1 MTQWSRGYPLAEDTL
16 LTVNTEYVTPVLSK
30 NPNFLFRYIRDNPRL
45 LKNKQTRVRTDAWP
59 YQSSSSV
66 EGADAN
72 RAYWC
77 LPILGMLEFPFLM
90 VLLTKHWFNPALLVT
105 EGPRA
110 RSLGT
115 QPREVCPCSSP
126 LALEGD
132 TLEDLASFHFLE
144 QPQLCCWNPS
154 KTSPCQGRL
163 VSRSTLSQKL
173 WVSEAWWGMR
183 KAFRSTFILIHISLP
198 CLSVILL
205 QYKTPLYMALS
216 QPKSHTYNLLHGC
229 LYTYRFFTC
238 KPFKSIFWDYL
249 SLFKGIM

>member
-1 MTQWSRGYPLAEDTL
+1 MSPHSGDVGIPLSNGAAHKTL
-16 LTVNTEYVTPVLSK
+16 VQP
-30 NPNFLFRYIRDNPRL
+30 
-45 LKNKQTRVRTDAWP
+45 
-59 YQSSSSV
+59 SSSGDWGTS
-66 EGADAN
+66 
-72 RAYWC
+72 C
-77 LPILGMLEFPFLM
+77 QIL
-90 VLLTKHWFNPALLVT
+90 
-105 EGPRA
+105 
-110 RSLGT
+110 
-115 QPREVCPCSSP
+115 REVCPCSSP

-249 SLFKGIM
+249 SLSLKVLCRILTPGNLLIITK